1 MWCFILYALS
11 LHLLQL
17 NGQLRIISEFNMHV
31 FGLEEE
37 AEVPRESPWKHREG
51 SMEYITVRWRSNT
64 AVKLTWPALKKKTK
78 IMLMLT
84 IIKIKLRYY
93 TFSNWNWNSHAA
105 INTLKTQILTFCDQ
119 LAWPKQGHNP
129 SSTWE
134 VGKHWCL
141 QFSSYYRTNQ
151 VFC

>member
-37 AEVPRESPWKHREG
+37 AEVPSESPCKHREG

-84 IIKIKLRYY
+84 IIKIKLLHI
-93 TFSNWNWNSHAA
+93 FKLKFKFPCCDKHFK
-105 INTLKTQILTFCDQ
+105 NTNTYIL
-119 LAWPKQGHNP
+119 
-129 SSTWE
+129 
-134 VGKHWCL
+134 
-141 QFSSYYRTNQ
+141 
-151 VFC
+151 